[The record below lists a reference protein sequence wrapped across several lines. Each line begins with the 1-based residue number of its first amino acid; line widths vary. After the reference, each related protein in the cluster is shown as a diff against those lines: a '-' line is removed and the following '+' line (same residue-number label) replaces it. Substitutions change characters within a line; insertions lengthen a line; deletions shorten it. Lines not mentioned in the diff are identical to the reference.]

1 MTSTA
6 TPSAG
11 AAPLEAFHGRGRDRW
26 ADRLFRGTATGA
38 GLLVVAIVCL
48 VGAFLVVR
56 AIPALAQNQASFLTS
71 RVFEVDGGTLRFGIA
86 DLLWTTLVSSVL
98 ALMIAVPLAIGV
110 ALFLTQY
117 APPRIAG
124 PAAALIDLLAAVPSI
139 VYGLWAVKVLMPYV
153 RDDVQSPLSR
163 ALGWVPLFADVGIS
177 SGTVL
182 LVSIVLAIMI
192 LPIITALSREVFAR
206 TPRAHRE
213 AALALG
219 ATRWET
225 VRTTVLPF
233 GRGGVVAASMLGLG
247 RALGETVA
255 VLIVLSTLAP
265 GAAWSFSLLNGGETF
280 ASRIANNA
288 AEFDSPSKTGAFIA
302 AGLVLFVLTFVV
314 NAIARIVVERQA
326 RRGTA

>member
-1 MTSTA
+1 MSDLA
-6 TPSAG
+6 TRPASPVE
-11 AAPLEAFHGRGRDRW
+11 PLSFHGRGRDRL

-38 GLLVVAIVCL
+38 GLVVVAGVCL
-48 VGAFLVVR
+48 VGAFLVVQ
-56 AIPALAQNQASFLTS
+56 AVPALARNEAGFLTS

-86 DLLWTTLVSSVL
+86 DLLWTTLVSSAL
-98 ALMIAVPLAIGV
+98 ALLIAVPLAVAV

-117 APPRIAG
+117 APRRIAG
-124 PAAALIDLLAAVPSI
+124 PAAALVDLLAAVPSI

-153 RDDVQSPLSR
+153 RDDVQSPLSG
-163 ALGWVPLFADVGIS
+163 ALGWVPLFRDVGVR

-182 LVSIVLAIMI
+182 LVSIVLAVMI
-192 LPIITALSREVFAR
+192 LPIITALAREVFAR
-206 TPRAHRE
+206 TPRAQRE

-225 VRTTVLPF
+225 VRMTVLPF

-255 VLIVLSTLAP
+255 VMIVLSTLAP
-265 GAAWSFSLLNGGETF
+265 GAPWSFSLLNGGETF

-288 AEFDSPSKTGAFIA
+288 AEFDSPAKTGAFIA

-314 NAIARIVVERQA
+314 NAMARLVVERQA
-326 RRGTA
+326 KS

>member
-1 MTSTA
+1 MTDLA
-6 TPSAG
+6 TPARG
-11 AAPLEAFHGRGRDRW
+11 AVPAEQLAFRGRGRDRW
-26 ADRLFRGTATGA
+26 ADRLFRVTATGA
-38 GLLVVAIVCL
+38 GLAVVVGVCL
-48 VGAFLVVR
+48 VGAFLVVQ
-56 AIPALAQNQASFLTS
+56 AVPALARNDANFLTS

-86 DLLWTTLVSSVL
+86 DLLWTTVASSVL
-98 ALMIAVPLAIGV
+98 ALLMAVPVAVAV

-117 APPRIAG
+117 APRRVAG
-124 PAAALIDLLAAVPSI
+124 PAAVLVDLLAAVPSI

-153 RDDVQSPLSR
+153 RDDVQAPLSTV
-163 ALGWVPLFADVGIS
+163 LGWVPLFRDVGIS

-192 LPIITALSREVFAR
+192 LPIITALAREVFAR
-206 TPRAHRE
+206 TPQSHRE

-255 VLIVLSTLAP
+255 VMIVLSTLSPAAP
-265 GAAWSFSLLNGGETF
+265 WSFSLLNGGETF

-288 AEFDSPSKTGAFIA
+288 AEFDSPTKTGAFIA

-314 NAIARIVVERQA
+314 NAAARLVVERQA
-326 RRGTA
+326 KA

>member
-1 MTSTA
+1 MSDLA
-6 TPSAG
+6 TRSPSPVE
-11 AAPLEAFHGRGRDRW
+11 PLSFHGRGRDRL

-38 GLLVVAIVCL
+38 GLVVVVGVCL
-48 VGAFLVVR
+48 VGAFLVVQ
-56 AIPALAQNQASFLTS
+56 AVPALARNEANFLTS

-86 DLLWTTLVSSVL
+86 DLLWTTLVSSAL
-98 ALMIAVPLAIGV
+98 ALLIAVPLAVAV

-117 APPRIAG
+117 APRRIAG
-124 PAAALIDLLAAVPSI
+124 PAAALVDLLAAVPSI

-153 RDDVQSPLSR
+153 RDDVQSPLSG
-163 ALGWVPLFADVGIS
+163 ALGWVPLFRDVGVR

-182 LVSIVLAIMI
+182 LVSIVLAVMI
-192 LPIITALSREVFAR
+192 LPIITALAREVFAR
-206 TPRAHRE
+206 TPRAQRE

-225 VRTTVLPF
+225 VRMTVLPF

-255 VLIVLSTLAP
+255 VMIVLSTLAP
-265 GAAWSFSLLNGGETF
+265 GAPWSFSLLNGGETF

-288 AEFDSPSKTGAFIA
+288 AEFDSPAKTGAFIA

-314 NAIARIVVERQA
+314 NAMARLVVERQA
-326 RRGTA
+326 KS

>member
-1 MTSTA
+1 MTDLATSTR
-6 TPSAG
+6 G
-11 AAPLEAFHGRGRDRW
+11 AVPGEPLGFHGRRRDRW
-26 ADRLFRGTATGA
+26 ADRVFRGTATGA
-38 GLLVVAIVCL
+38 GLVVIVAVCL
-48 VGAFLVVR
+48 VGAFLVVQ
-56 AIPALAQNQASFLTS
+56 AVPALARNEASFLTS

-86 DLLWTTLVSSVL
+86 DLLWTTVASSVL
-98 ALMIAVPLAIGV
+98 ALLMAVPVAVAV

-117 APPRIAG
+117 APRRVAG
-124 PAAALIDLLAAVPSI
+124 PAAVLVDLLAAVPSI

-153 RDDVQSPLSR
+153 RDGVQAPLADV
-163 ALGWVPLFADVGIS
+163 LGWVPLFRETGIG

-192 LPIITALSREVFAR
+192 LPIITALAREVFAR
-206 TPRAHRE
+206 TPQSQRE

-255 VLIVLSTLAP
+255 VMIVLSTLSPVAP
-265 GAAWSFSLLNGGETF
+265 WSFSLLNGGETF

-288 AEFDSPSKTGAFIA
+288 AEFDSPAKTGAFIA

-314 NAIARIVVERQA
+314 NAAARLVVERQA
-326 RRGTA
+326 KQ

>member
-1 MTSTA
+1 MTDLA
-6 TPSAG
+6 TSARG
-11 AAPLEAFHGRGRDRW
+11 AVPGEPLSFHGRGRDRW

-38 GLLVVAIVCL
+38 GLVVVLGVCL
-48 VGAFLVVR
+48 VGAFLVVQ
-56 AIPALAQNQASFLTS
+56 AVPALARNEANFLTS

-86 DLLWTTLVSSVL
+86 DLLWTTVASSVL
-98 ALMIAVPLAIGV
+98 ALLMAVPVAVAV

-117 APPRIAG
+117 APRRVAG
-124 PAAALIDLLAAVPSI
+124 PAAVLVDLLAAVPSI
-139 VYGLWAVKVLMPYV
+139 VYGLWAVKVLMPHV
-153 RDDVQSPLSR
+153 RDGVQAPLSNV
-163 ALGWVPLFADVGIS
+163 LGWVPLFRETGIS

-192 LPIITALSREVFAR
+192 LPIITALAREVFAR
-206 TPRAHRE
+206 TPQPQRE

-225 VRTTVLPF
+225 VRMTVLPF

-255 VLIVLSTLAP
+255 VMIVLSTLAP
-265 GAAWSFSLLNGGETF
+265 GAPWSFSLLNGGETF

-288 AEFDSPSKTGAFIA
+288 AEFDSPTKTGAFIA

-314 NAIARIVVERQA
+314 NAAARLLVERQA
-326 RRGTA
+326 KS

>member
-1 MTSTA
+1 MTDRA
-6 TPSAG
+6 TSARG
-11 AAPLEAFHGRGRDRW
+11 AVPGEPLAFHGRGRDRW

-38 GLLVVAIVCL
+38 GLVVILGVCL
-48 VGAFLVVR
+48 VGAFLVVQ
-56 AIPALAQNQASFLTS
+56 AVPALARNEANFLTS

-86 DLLWTTLVSSVL
+86 DLLWTTVASSVL
-98 ALMIAVPLAIGV
+98 ALLMAVPLAVAV

-117 APPRIAG
+117 APRRVAG
-124 PAAALIDLLAAVPSI
+124 PAAVLVDLLAAVPSI

-153 RDDVQSPLSR
+153 RDDVQAPLSNV
-163 ALGWVPLFADVGIS
+163 LGWVPLFRETGIS

-192 LPIITALSREVFAR
+192 LPIITALAREVFAR
-206 TPRAHRE
+206 TPQPHRE

-255 VLIVLSTLAP
+255 VMIVLSTLSP
-265 GAAWSFSLLNGGETF
+265 GAPWSFSLLNGGETF

-288 AEFDSPSKTGAFIA
+288 AEFDSPTKTGAFIA

-314 NAIARIVVERQA
+314 NAAARLLVERQA
-326 RRGTA
+326 KS

>member
-1 MTSTA
+1 
-6 TPSAG
+6 
-11 AAPLEAFHGRGRDRW
+11 
-26 ADRLFRGTATGA
+26 
-38 GLLVVAIVCL
+38 V
-48 VGAFLVVR
+48 
-56 AIPALAQNQASFLTS
+56 PALARNEAGFLTS

-86 DLLWTTLVSSVL
+86 DLLWTTVASSAL
-98 ALMIAVPLAIGV
+98 ALLIAVPLAVAV

-117 APPRIAG
+117 APRRIAG
-124 PAAALIDLLAAVPSI
+124 PAAALVDLLAAVPSI

-153 RDDVQSPLSR
+153 RDDVQSPLSGV
-163 ALGWVPLFADVGIS
+163 LGWVPLFRDVGVR

-182 LVSIVLAIMI
+182 LVSIVLAVMI
-192 LPIITALSREVFAR
+192 LPIITALAREVFAR
-206 TPRAHRE
+206 TPRAQRE

-233 GRGGVVAASMLGLG
+233 GRSGVVAASMLGLG

-255 VLIVLSTLAP
+255 VMIVLSTLAP
-265 GAAWSFSLLNGGETF
+265 GAPWSFSLLNGGETF

-288 AEFDSPSKTGAFIA
+288 AEFDSPAKTGAFIA

-314 NAIARIVVERQA
+314 NALARFVVERQA
-326 RRGTA
+326 KS